1 VVRKLLA
8 ALALTAFALVGA
20 GAGPA
25 LASVST
31 ATEARTTHNPVVDIV
46 SDRTAGGLGPRIG
59 GAISQL
65 AEDNQAQLVKDS
77 IDKAFHLAGQVGH
90 YNVIMMN
97 LAQHYVE
104 QLNNKILYANVKWE
118 GIYYGLWVFDD
129 GHFENQGKGGYEN
142 WGMVGWF
149 KKTNGVVDF
158 TKP

>member
-1 VVRKLLA
+1 MVRKLLA
-8 ALALTAFALVGA
+8 AMALTAFALVGA

-25 LASVST
+25 LASVQ
-31 ATEARTTHNPVVDIV
+31 TTHNPTVDIV
-46 SDRTAGGLGPRIG
+46 SDRTGGGLGPRIG

-77 IDKAFHLAGQVGH
+77 IDKAFHLAGQH

-97 LAQHYVE
+97 LAQHYQE
-104 QLNNKILYANVKWE
+104 QLNNKVLYANIRWE

-149 KKTNGVVDF
+149 TKNNGVVDF
-158 TKP
+158 NKP